1 MNVSDVTEIHFILK
15 QMLMSV
21 CQAHLPAMHKRTVSM
36 ISDPT
41 TAPVKLAML
50 VTENTSAQVCQVFKV
65 QVLLFALSWNAAI
78 WEQRGLFTI
87 ITK

>member
-50 VTENTSAQVCQVFKV
+50 VTENTSAQLCQIFKV
-65 QVLLFALSWNAAI
+65 RVLLFTLSWNAAI
-78 WEQRGLFTI
+78 
-87 ITK
+87 

>member
-36 ISDPT
+36 ISDPA

-65 QVLLFALSWNAAI
+65 RVLLFALSWNAAI
-78 WEQRGLFTI
+78 
-87 ITK
+87 

>member
-50 VTENTSAQVCQVFKV
+50 VTEKT
-65 QVLLFALSWNAAI
+65 LLHRCVRFLRFEFCSLLLVGMQQFENNVSYL
-78 WEQRGLFTI
+78 QS
-87 ITK
+87 